1 MKNENNYTVY
11 MHISPSKK
19 AYIGI
24 TSMNIEDRWDRG
36 TGYLKKRKDG
46 KYKQPAIA
54 NAILKYGWDSF
65 DHIIFESNLLKK
77 DAEHMEKL
85 LIDIFQTR
93 NKLYGYNIREGGGST
108 GKMAEESRLKMI
120 NSLKGRKHTEEELR
134 KMSETHKGEKHP
146 MFGKHPSSETR
157 KKMSES
163 QKALWTDDKRQ
174 EVSDRFKGKKKT
186 EESVRASA
194 EKHQKRIFCI
204 ELNKEFD
211 SIKSAAEEIGITY
224 SGISCVLHGTQ
235 KSAGKHPITG
245 EPLHWVF
252 I

>member
-11 MHISPSKK
+11 MHTSPSGK

-24 TSMNIEDRWDRG
+24 TSTSVEARWDNG
-36 TGYLKKRKDG
+36 NGYLKKRKDG
-46 KYKQPAIA
+46 KYKQPAMA
-54 NAILKYGWDSF
+54 NAILKYGWENF
-65 DHIIFESNLLKK
+65 EHVIFESNISKK

-85 LIDIFQTR
+85 LIALFKTR

-134 KMSETHKGEKHP
+134 KMSEAHKGEKHP
-146 MFGKHPSSETR
+146 MFGKHPSDEAR

-163 QKALWTDDKRQ
+163 QKARWTDDKRQ
-174 EVSDRFKGKKKT
+174 EVSNRFKGKKKPK
-186 EESVRASA
+186 ESVRASA
-194 EKHQKRIFCI
+194 DGHKKRIFCI
-204 ELNKEFD
+204 ELSKEFD
-211 SIKSAAEEIGITY
+211 SLKSATQELN
-224 SGISCVLHGTQ
+224 ISQSNLSRAIHAGR
-235 KSAGKHPITG
+235 SAGKHPVTG
-245 EPLHWVF
+245 ENLHWEF